1 MTQEKENPIAGMEVL
16 DGIHLFPEMEAILA
30 VDTAGL
36 FNPDY
41 DIEPLVV
48 GPYKVA
54 PWGTDNL
61 LPQHVRKKAESNDI
75 VSANLNF
82 TSNVC
87 FGLGPKLIRALAWEK
102 GKMVDFEEV
111 TSGKE
116 FDFFERN
123 DIPLFMQ
130 QQLNDMVEFWN
141 VWCRMDYA
149 KDGNDIY
156 TIRHREAMFSRWE
169 MQNRR
174 GDINWHYYCAGWDQQ
189 PGTDKYPII
198 ASRVIDEFNAVE
210 ELKMYAASKNRPKGF
225 IFSAYMPS
233 PGHVYYSRPSWYSI
247 FNSGWY
253 DHSTMVP
260 QLKKAILK
268 NQLGVKYIIYV
279 SPDYFADIFKKEG
292 IPETDRAKRQERINK
307 EKNAIIDFL
316 TGAENANKG
325 IMTLKK
331 MMPSASGGA
340 IEQKW
345 IEIVPV
351 QNDMKGGEYIDDT
364 ESTANI
370 ICYAMGVHSALIG
383 ATPGKNSNA
392 LGGSNARELY
402 LIKQAMM
409 KPLVDRC
416 MRSLKV
422 VKEYNKWD
430 KNIFISIPE
439 YIFTTLDQNKSG
451 KQESTEQNA

>member
-1 MTQEKENPIAGMEVL
+1 MIQEKENPISGSEIIE
-16 DGIHLFPEMEAILA
+16 GIRLFPEMQAILA
-30 VDTAGL
+30 VDTASL

-41 DIEPLVV
+41 DIEPVKI
-48 GPYKVA
+48 GNYDIA
-54 PWGTDNL
+54 PWGPDNC
-61 LPQHVRKKAESNDI
+61 LPQHVRAKVESNDI

-87 FGLGPKLIRALAWEK
+87 FGLGPKLIRALKWDK

-130 QQLNDMVEFWN
+130 QQLNDMAEFWN
-141 VWCRMDYA
+141 VWCRMEYDRNG
-149 KDGNDIY
+149 KDIY
-156 TIRHREAMFSRWE
+156 TIRHREAAFSRWS
-169 MQNRR
+169 MMNAR
-174 GDINWHYYCAGWDQQ
+174 GQINWHYYCAGWDKE
-189 PGTDKYPII
+189 PNTDKYPII
-198 ASRVIDEFNAVE
+198 ASRVLDEFNAVQ
-210 ELKMYAASKNRPKGF
+210 ELTSYAAQQNRPRGF

-233 PGHVYYSRPSWYSI
+233 PGHPYYSRPSWYSI

-279 SPDYFADIFKKEG
+279 SPDYFADIFKKEH
-292 IPETDRAKRQERINK
+292 IPETDLQGRKARIEK
-307 EKNAIIDFL
+307 EKQAIVDL
-316 TGAENANKG
+316 LSGEENANKA

-331 MMPSASGGA
+331 MIPSANGGA
-340 IEQKW
+340 VEQKW
-345 IEIVPV
+345 IEIVPI
-351 QNDMKGGEYIDDT
+351 QNDLKGGEYIDDT

-409 KPLVDRC
+409 KPMVDRC
-416 MRSLKV
+416 LRSLKV
-422 VKEYNKWD
+422 IKEYNKWD
-430 KNIFISIPE
+430 KDIYITIPE